1 MILLEIEAEYQVKQ
15 TVPPSPGA
23 CLDAVVVFA
32 DVFAA
37 AVAADETDVAVNSVV
52 AADVVVAVVVAA
64 VVVNVVGKT
73 VWTVY
78 CVV

>member
-32 DVFAA
+32 DVFAGVAAA
-37 AVAADETDVAVNSVV
+37 AVAADVTNVAVNSVV
-52 AADVVVAVVVAA
+52 AAVVA
-64 VVVNVVGKT
+64 NVVGKT

>member
-32 DVFAA
+32 DVFAVVVA
-37 AVAADETDVAVNSVV
+37 ASVAADETDVAVNSVV
-52 AADVVVAVVVAA
+52 VA

-73 VWTVY
+73 VWIVY

>member
-15 TVPPSPGA
+15 TVPSSPGA
-23 CLDAVVVFA
+23 CFDAVVVFD
-32 DVFAA
+32 DVFAGVVAA
-37 AVAADETDVAVNSVV
+37 AVAADVTNVAVNSVV
-52 AADVVVAVVVAA
+52 AAVVA
-64 VVVNVVGKT
+64 NVVGKT